1 MDRDSAVLNSWNERA
16 AQISPTDHR
25 TICKFPAEDAQ
36 TYQPVFNAISEI
48 AEQVLAQPDTVLT
61 KKLAD
66 TSEQGRLPITDF
78 HTRKAGNVGMFE
90 YTPHVADRWQVLF
103 AGRTPTGKNI
113 KTCKFSEPYLEPP
126 RVLISISHLD
136 VSPEQPLRA
145 RASVSEVTPISFR
158 PVLEPWADTIIYG
171 ISGSW
176 LEIAPGDNDIQ
187 TGRCNTYGLVK
198 DIIPAL
204 HTRLVR
210 DVKFYHPYPEVPEV
224 ICYLVHI
231 DSSERRNH
239 RMHVEPQNITPSGFE
254 LCFSTWGDS
263 IIHELEAEWLAFSK
277 DRDDIYAFP
286 ETLVP
291 HQRPAIIDFRFP
303 EKRFRRPPACFLAL
317 SYLDIESGPAVRV
330 DVSVGE
336 VSETFARISAESW
349 ADSWY
354 WSIGITGVAVL

>member
-1 MDRDSAVLNSWNERA
+1 MDRDSAVLNSWNEIA
-16 AQISPTDHR
+16 TQISPTDHR
-25 TICKFPAEDAQ
+25 TICRFSAEDAQ
-36 TYQPVFNAISEI
+36 TYVPVFNAISEI
-48 AEQVLAQPDTVLT
+48 AEQVLARPDTVLT
-61 KKLAD
+61 KESVD
-66 TSEQGRLPITDF
+66 TFEQGCLPITDI

-90 YTPHVADRWQVLF
+90 YRPHVADRWQVLF

-136 VSPEQPLRA
+136 ILSNHPLRA

-158 PVLEPWADTIIYG
+158 PVLEPWADTIIWG

-176 LEIAPGDNDIQ
+176 LEIAPGDSDIQ

-198 DIIPAL
+198 DTIPEL
-204 HTRLVR
+204 HTRLIR

-263 IIHELEAEWLAFSK
+263 VIYELEAEWMAFRK
-277 DRDDIYAFP
+277 DRDDIYTFP
-286 ETLVP
+286 ETMVL
-291 HQRPAIIDFRFP
+291 HQRPANIVFRFP

-317 SYLDIESGPAVRV
+317 SYLDIPSGQVVRV
-330 DVSVGE
+330 KVSVQD
-336 VSETFARISAESW
+336 VSETFALISAESW
-349 ADSWY
+349 EDSWY
-354 WSIGITGVAVL
+354 WQIGITGVAVL